1 MQCHYS
7 AYRGFITVSHSIVSL
22 SRPIYTQATYLDL
35 ALMDQSQLMNSG
47 LPTVWNEK
55 STSIP

>member
-7 AYRGFITVSHSIVSL
+7 AHAFIPVSHSIVSL
-22 SRPIYTQATYLDL
+22 GRPICTQTTYIDL

-47 LPTVWNEK
+47 LPTVLNEK